1 MYRKV
6 VLDMSEDSTPK
17 SRPAIFGLLATT
29 ALIGGSIGIAVLAVY
44 GLQWL
49 FGF

>member
-1 MYRKV
+1 
-6 VLDMSEDSTPK
+6 MSEDSTQK
-17 SRPAIFGLLATT
+17 ARPAIYGLLATT
-29 ALIGGSIGIAVLAVY
+29 ALIGGSIGLAVAAVY